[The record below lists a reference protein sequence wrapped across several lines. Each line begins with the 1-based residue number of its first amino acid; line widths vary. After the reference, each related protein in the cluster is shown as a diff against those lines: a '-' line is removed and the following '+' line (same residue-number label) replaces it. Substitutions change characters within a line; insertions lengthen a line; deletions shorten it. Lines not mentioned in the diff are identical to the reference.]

1 MLFGDLPRRES
12 KVGQVRK
19 RVLKQMVRANTGLR
33 SEDCLG
39 LGEYGSFRQ
48 WGVLYFGVLIV
59 RILLFRV
66 LYQGPLFSDC
76 HLDVDVCTDVGMD
89 GCK

>member
-48 WGVLYFGVLIV
+48 WGVLYFVV

-66 LYQGPLFSDC
+66 LYQGPLFSELPSGC
-76 HLDVDVCTDVGMD
+76 RCMYGCRD
-89 GCK
+89 GRM